1 MIQKNQKW
9 DKTLNFL
16 YEEGEKEYTVREI
29 SKKSQVPSATVQR
42 YLDYLKKKNIV
53 DNKNR
58 LIVNTYTKFLKS
70 EFILNKMFKS
80 GLFDY
85 IEEELNAS
93 CLIVFGSVRKGDYV
107 KESDVDIFVE
117 TTKKKELNLSKFE
130 KIIGHNIQLFIEKDV
145 KKLPDHLF
153 NNVINGIKVGGYLKL
168 R

>member
-153 NNVINGIKVGGYLKL
+153 NNVVNGIKVGGYLKL
-168 R
+168 K